1 MSTKS
6 KIDIEFSRVSVI
18 FDRLVVNILLYSE
31 FVFRGNFCSGKSR
44 CKSPKNGQCKPY
56 LFPFPTFDGSHLEV
70 FFYAMIMIEVKTLAL
85 CDGAIRLCY
94 QNPSRFLFLM

>member
-18 FDRLVVNILLYSE
+18 FDSLVVNILLYSE

-44 CKSPKNGQCKPY
+44 CKNPKNGLCNPY
-56 LFPFPTFDGSHLEV
+56 VFPFPTFDATTTRILHV
-70 FFYAMIMIEVKTLAL
+70 FCFLCSQARNLVPRVFSLA
-85 CDGAIRLCY
+85 
-94 QNPSRFLFLM
+94 